1 MTRRSW
7 RRVLFAATM
16 ALTAG
21 AAGLVGSAP
30 AQARPVQ
37 AWSFSVTGEPGD
49 PITAGNS
56 YSYSSAAPTPGDEMS
71 AWGGEQRRFGMEF
84 WSDTDNT
91 WRLDI
96 SAPAGQTLKAGD
108 TYQNVSQP
116 VYGSDAASLQLYNGG
131 WGRSCA
137 QSTGSFTVLD
147 AAWGPFDYV
156 ERFDATFEIRCAGA
170 TGGLRGEIH
179 ISNPP
184 PVPALYVTLTVDPVA
199 TVSNKGI
206 ATVRGTV
213 TCTRAETIDVGG
225 DLTQQQKKA
234 GLVRGRYDIQVPCA
248 PGRAVPWSATTYPAD
263 VRFQRGTAQA
273 VTEVPVRDFEYWNE
287 YTVTDTSTLTLTR

>member
-1 MTRRSW
+1 MRRSW
-7 RRVLFAATM
+7 RSVLLAATM

-37 AWSFSVTGEPGD
+37 SWSFSVTGEPGD

-71 AWGGEQRRFGMEF
+71 ASGAEQRQFGMQF
-84 WSDTDNT
+84 WSDVDNY
-91 WRLDI
+91 WYLDI
-96 SAPAGQTLKAGD
+96 TAPAGQTLKAGD
-108 TYQNVSQP
+108 TFQGVGQP
-116 VYGSDAASLQLYNGG
+116 AYGSDAAGIRLSNAG

-156 ERFDATFEIRCAGA
+156 ERFDATFEIQCEGA

-184 PVPALYVTLTVDPVA
+184 PLPALDVTLTVNPAA
-199 TVSNKGI
+199 TVDSKGI
-206 ATVRGTV
+206 ATIRGTI
-213 TCTRAETIDVGG
+213 TCTRADTFDIAGELV
-225 DLTQQQKKA
+225 QQQKKA
-234 GLVRGRYDIQVPCA
+234 GTVRAYFSPYVPCV
-248 PGRAVPWSATTYPAD
+248 PGQEVPWSATTYPAD
-263 VRFQRGTAQA
+263 VTFQRGTAQA
-273 VTEVPVRDFEYWNE
+273 VSEITVRDFEYWNE
-287 YTVTDTSTLTLTR
+287 FTVTDTSTLTLTR

>member
-71 AWGGEQRRFGMEF
+71 AVGWSGQQFQMDF
-84 WSDTDNT
+84 WSDLDNT
-91 WRLDI
+91 WDLDLT
-96 SAPAGQTLKAGD
+96 APATLKAGD
-108 TYQNVSQP
+108 AYQNVGQP
-116 VYGSDAASLQLYNGG
+116 DYENHAAGIRFANGG

-179 ISNPP
+179 ISNLP
-184 PVPALYVTLTVDPVA
+184 PVPALDVTLTVDPVA
-199 TVSNKGI
+199 TVSNKGL
-206 ATVRGTV
+206 ATVRGSI
-213 TCTRAETIDVGG
+213 TCTRAETIYVGG
-225 DLTQQQKKA
+225 ELVQQQKKA
-234 GLVRGRYDIQVPCA
+234 GLVRGYYSVQVPCT
-248 PGRAVPWSATTYPAD
+248 PGRDVPWSATTHPGD
-263 VRFQRGTAQA
+263 VTLQRGTAQA
-273 VTEVPVRDFEYWNE
+273 VTEVPVRDVEYWNE